1 MSECNNKRPVRIL
14 VVDDHPN
21 TATTFARALSQLRGG
36 LSVISA
42 TSGKQ
47 ALEFAN
53 QDPIDILIT
62 DMMMPGMNG
71 LELIEHLQGHPAG
84 RPIHTI
90 LMTAYDVPGL
100 KETAR
105 RLKVQDTIIKPVPPE
120 RICQIVKQVI
130 ANLEN
135 VNIPVETKEAPQR
148 FKIMIADDI
157 PDNVNLLS
165 RYIKNEGYS
174 YVTASNGV
182 EVLQKA
188 RLEMP
193 DLILLDV
200 NMPEKDG
207 FTALQELRA
216 DSEIKHIPVIILT
229 AARPSPDDIQR
240 GLSFGADDYVTKPF
254 DKRELLARIRTK
266 LRVKEA
272 EDVIRRRNKELSVLP
287 EIGRELGAITDINE
301 LTDVVLRRTVE
312 TLGALIGHIIIFSP
326 KGPLHKEYHL
336 STIETGASRVQL
348 PPLNIFLNQIKENRQ
363 ALLIND
369 IREDERWEAMPDD
382 PTRSVILLPMFGRF
396 ELLGLLVLNHERAGY
411 FNMEHQLLLQAIA
424 SQASIAVENTWLHM
438 DILQEEQ
445 KLAAVLRGAADAIMM
460 FDADGCLSV
469 LNPAAEKMFTDY
481 RTKLGLPLA
490 RNCGYDQLIGFLEDV
505 LASGKSRIEEIL
517 WPDQRVLSASFTPVE
532 RGGCV
537 VLLHDVSHFKALE
550 RVKDEFIATASHDLK
565 NPITAITGFSQLLPA
580 AGPLNVQQQEFA
592 HRIQFAAANMR
603 ELVDNM
609 LDLAKID
616 MAGIEPKFV
625 SIDLYALLS
634 EMMDE
639 FQPQTQAKGQN
650 IQIEEAES
658 QPQVQGDA
666 FQLRQA
672 LRNLVGNAIKYTPE
686 AGSITISCE
695 IAERVV
701 VVRVKDTG
709 YGIPA
714 SDLPH
719 IFERFYRVRN
729 NGHDDI
735 EGNGLGLAIVK
746 SIIEQHG
753 GQIGVESKSGE
764 GSCFTFALP
773 LMQHELATVCNSE
786 IKL

>member
-1 MSECNNKRPVRIL
+1 MENMFMDKAMSECNNKRPVRIV

-21 TATTFARALSQLRGG
+21 TATTFARALSQLHGG

-71 LELIEHLQGHPAG
+71 LELIELLQGHPAG

-105 RLKVQDTIIKPVPPE
+105 RLKVHDTIIKPVPPE

-130 ANLEN
+130 ANLGSVN
-135 VNIPVETKEAPQR
+135 VPLETKEVPQR

-229 AARPSPDDIQR
+229 AARPSPDDIHR

-312 TLGALIGHIIIFSP
+312 TLGALVGHLIIFSP

-336 STIETGASRVQL
+336 AAIETGASRVQL

-363 ALLIND
+363 PLIIND
-369 IREDERWEAMPDD
+369 IREDERWQAMPDD

-396 ELLGLLVLNHERAGY
+396 ELLGLLALNHERAGY

-445 KLAAVLRGAADAIMM
+445 KLAAVLGSAADAIMM

-580 AGPLNVQQQEFA
+580 AGPLNAQQQEFA
-592 HRIQFAAANMR
+592 HRIQFAADNMR
-603 ELVDNM
+603 ELVENM
-609 LDLAKID
+609 LDLAK
-616 MAGIEPKFV
+616 
-625 SIDLYALLS
+625 SDLGTKSKHEVLDVTSLLW
-634 EMMDE
+634 EIADE
-639 FQPQTQAKGQN
+639 FQPQAAAKKQLLTF
-650 IQIEEAES
+650 EKTES
-658 QPQVQGDA
+658 SSKVPGDA
-666 FQLRQA
+666 LQLRQV
-672 LRNLVGNAIKYTPE
+672 LRNLIGNAVKYTPDGG
-686 AGSITISCE
+686 AITLSLENQSNTVDIK
-695 IAERVV
+695 I
-701 VVRVKDTG
+701 KDTG

-729 NGHDDI
+729 NGHDEI

-746 SIIEQHG
+746 SIAQQHG
-753 GQIGVESKSGE
+753 GDVSVESKIGE
-764 GSCFTFALP
+764 GSCFTVSLP
-773 LMQHELATVCNSE
+773 LATVAE
-786 IKL
+786 V